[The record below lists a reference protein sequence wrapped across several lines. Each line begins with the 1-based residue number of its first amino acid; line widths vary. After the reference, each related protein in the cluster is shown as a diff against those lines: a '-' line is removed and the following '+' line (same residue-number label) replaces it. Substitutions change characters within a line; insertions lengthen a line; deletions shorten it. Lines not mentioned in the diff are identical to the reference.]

1 MKNREFAVLIPTLLL
16 LSITALASGQSA
28 GGLVINEFMADN
40 DGAVPGP
47 YMTFPDWI
55 ELYNGGN
62 TPIDLS
68 GMCLTE
74 DLTKAPWRF
83 PNGTILAPTD
93 SLLVWG
99 NRGSGQ
105 DMLHTNFSPNAGGGT
120 LTLLAVDGT
129 TVIDQITFDKQ
140 IRDVSYGRVPD
151 GGSIWTYLI
160 ISTPGEANVE
170 NSQTGLSMDWP
181 IWAFIVGSL
190 VVCVLIVIVGKK
202 RGWGKTDGKQVT
214 LFEA

>member
-1 MKNREFAVLIPTLLL
+1 MLLL
-16 LSITALASGQSA
+16 LSAPAISAGQSE

-55 ELYNGGN
+55 ELYNSGS

-74 DLTKAPWRF
+74 DLNNALWRF
-83 PNGTILAPTD
+83 PNGTILEPGD
-93 SLLVWG
+93 FLLVWG
-99 NRGSGQ
+99 GRGSGS
-105 DMLHTNFSPNAGGGT
+105 DMLHANFSPNAGGGT
-120 LTLLAVDGT
+120 LTLLATDGT

-151 GGSIWTYLI
+151 GSSNLSYLI
-160 ISTPGEANVE
+160 ASSPNEPNVPNPQKGIST
-170 NSQTGLSMDWP
+170 DWP
-181 IWAFIVGSL
+181 IWAFIVSSL
-190 VVCVLIVIVGKK
+190 VVCLLIVVIGKK
-202 RGWGKTDGKQVT
+202 RGWGKTDG
-214 LFEA
+214 